1 MLLHTSK
8 NTPEGFSGQQT
19 LLYNDEV
26 CTLKPMADILNS
38 YKINLIKYG
47 SKCIW
52 LILFY
57 FSSAPWHCHSSA
69 MVKNRTNVMLI
80 LFTWNYLPNHHV
92 VDQLWN
98 MQYIRS
104 EKLKV
109 VVSVVCPS
117 AGPCCNTTILKFGHW
132 LCLWTLQKSN
142 LRCQQALS
150 HSQGSVYPEW
160 ITVVPNF
167 FYTSSD

>member
-1 MLLHTSK
+1 MCEMNSCIGFRCYCIHPRTPQKDSVDSK
-8 NTPEGFSGQQT
+8 HFYIMTKSVNWNPWQT
-19 LLYNDEV
+19 FWTV
-26 CTLKPMADILNS
+26 IR
-38 YKINLIKYG
+38 LISKYG

-69 MVKNRTNVMLI
+69 MVENITNITNVNFI
-80 LFTWNYLPNHHV
+80 YLKLPPKSYV

-117 AGPCCNTTILKFGHW
+117 VGPCCNITILKFGPW
-132 LCLWTLQKSN
+132 LCLRTLQKSN

-160 ITVVPNF
+160 IT
-167 FYTSSD
+167 